1 MYILITLVVDLAKRA
16 LSRVDEDFT
25 QPEKI
30 RTLCVKTL
38 GFEKVRLCIE
48 SSVNFDLQLI
58 HRLYH
63 KCDKK
68 LCQKLPRATLSIWG
82 NPIMRCISSNAGVLS
97 S

>member
-63 KCDKK
+63 KPVYLSKINFILISKK
-68 LCQKLPRATLSIWG
+68 ICTLS
-82 NPIMRCISSNAGVLS
+82 
-97 S
+97 